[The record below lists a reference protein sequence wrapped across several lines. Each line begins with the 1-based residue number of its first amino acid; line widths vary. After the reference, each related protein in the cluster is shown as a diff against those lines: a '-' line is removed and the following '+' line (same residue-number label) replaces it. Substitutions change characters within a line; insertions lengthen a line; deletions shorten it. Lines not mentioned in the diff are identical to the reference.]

1 MSAGVSGW
9 KWVERIGQDLR
20 NGVRFL
26 RSRPIL
32 SATAILTLTLGMG
45 GTTAAFSLI
54 DALHFRTLPVS
65 EPDTLVR
72 LVERGPAGAPVEAFT
87 LITQDA
93 LQRASKTLSGVIA
106 SSFVSGQAGEI
117 DVGGER
123 RLAFVQLVSDNYFD
137 VLGVDAVR
145 GRVFHQLAPG
155 TVGEAIAVISNE
167 YWRRQYHADAS
178 VLGTRFRRGAIEFT
192 IAGIAPPGFRG
203 TEIDVP
209 MDIWVPIDQVVAP
222 DDDDRIRGR
231 WMRIMGRLQPAVTP
245 AQAEAESSA
254 ILGRPVQLQPGGIG
268 YSTLRRRLDRPLL
281 LVALVVALV
290 LLIGCANLANLMLA
304 ATVSREREIAVRAAI
319 GASKARIVGQL
330 ITENLLL
337 ALLGSALSLV
347 VARWTSAALLGFLP
361 PEQAVALP
369 NLRFV
374 LDGRV
379 LGFAALL
386 SAGACVLFGTAPA
399 LRGSGGIVAAALKAG
414 VGTGQRNRSALSRGL
429 IVGQVVMCTA
439 LLILAGVFVRTVQNL
454 RGQDAGYHEDQ
465 LLVADVGFPRE
476 YREESRD
483 RLIEQLRDRA
493 AALPGV
499 EIAAF
504 SHIGQLSG
512 FAIVWDIVFPG
523 RNRPDA
529 DTARVMEQ
537 RVSPGF
543 LAAMG
548 TQFISGRDFGAT
560 DDERAPLVAI
570 VNESFGRQFLPGENP
585 IGARFFLKSGSRSGE
600 FIEIVGVVRDAKW
613 VNLRDESPAMYYRP
627 YRQMGGTPT
636 VRLVVRTSGD
646 PRPVAGQLVRIGE
659 SVDRQMT
666 LSNVVPFR
674 EIVNRTLVVERL
686 VSQVSTAFGVLALL
700 IAGVGLYGVLAYGV
714 ARRRREI
721 GLRIAVGA
729 DPGSVELMFLGESLA
744 LVVCGVALGIPVA
757 IVVTRLAASLLY
769 GLSPYDPVSI
779 GLALTGLI
787 VTTIA
792 AAYLPARG
800 AARIDPIHAL
810 RED

>member
-1 MSAGVSGW
+1 
-9 KWVERIGQDLR
+9 
-20 NGVRFL
+20 
-26 RSRPIL
+26 
-32 SATAILTLTLGMG
+32 
-45 GTTAAFSLI
+45 
-54 DALHFRTLPVS
+54 
-65 EPDTLVR
+65 
-72 LVERGPAGAPVEAFT
+72 
-87 LITQDA
+87 
-93 LQRASKTLSGVIA
+93 
-106 SSFVSGQAGEI
+106 
-117 DVGGER
+117 
-123 RLAFVQLVSDNYFD
+123 
-137 VLGVDAVR
+137 
-145 GRVFHQLAPG
+145 
-155 TVGEAIAVISNE
+155 
-167 YWRRQYHADAS
+167 
-178 VLGTRFRRGAIEFT
+178 
-192 IAGIAPPGFRG
+192 
-203 TEIDVP
+203 
-209 MDIWVPIDQVVAP
+209 
-222 DDDDRIRGR
+222 
-231 WMRIMGRLQPAVTP
+231 
-245 AQAEAESSA
+245 
-254 ILGRPVQLQPGGIG
+254 
-268 YSTLRRRLDRPLL
+268 
-281 LVALVVALV
+281 
-290 LLIGCANLANLMLA
+290 
-304 ATVSREREIAVRAAI
+304 
-319 GASKARIVGQL
+319 
-330 ITENLLL
+330 
-337 ALLGSALSLV
+337 
-347 VARWTSAALLGFLP
+347 
-361 PEQAVALP
+361 
-369 NLRFV
+369 
-374 LDGRV
+374 
-379 LGFAALL
+379 
-386 SAGACVLFGTAPA
+386 
-399 LRGSGGIVAAALKAG
+399 
-414 VGTGQRNRSALSRGL
+414 
-429 IVGQVVMCTA
+429 
-439 LLILAGVFVRTVQNL
+439 
-454 RGQDAGYHEDQ
+454 
-465 LLVADVGFPRE
+465 
-476 YREESRD
+476 
-483 RLIEQLRDRA
+483 
-493 AALPGV
+493 
-499 EIAAF
+499 
-504 SHIGQLSG
+504 
-512 FAIVWDIVFPG
+512 
-523 RNRPDA
+523 
-529 DTARVMEQ
+529 
-537 RVSPGF
+537 
-543 LAAMG
+543 MG